1 MSQPTPPHPTPPP
14 HYQPGPPGYQPS
26 PPGYAPPRKKR
37 RWPWIVGGIVAFFV
51 IIGIAAGAGG
61 NTGPTG
67 NGGPAGAPAA
77 SGGEVVYEVTSQG
90 RGTATSITYVTNA
103 QFNQAQENGATLP
116 WTKTVDLGNGLFS
129 MASVV
134 AQAGDGVSSIT
145 CKITKN
151 GEVLVEN
158 TSTGQYALV
167 TCSGS

>member
-51 IIGIAAGAGG
+51 IIGIAAGGG
-61 NTGPTG
+61 DNSGPTG
-67 NGGPAGAPAA
+67 NGGPGAPAA
-77 SGGEVVYEVTSQG
+77 EAGEVVYEVTGQG
-90 RGTATSITYVTNA
+90 TGEAMSITYVTNA
-103 QFNQAQENGATLP
+103 QFNQAQENGASLP
-116 WTKTVDLGNGLFS
+116 WSKTVDLGNGLFNL
-129 MASVV
+129 ASVV
-134 AQAGDGVSSIT
+134 AQAGDGTTSIT
-145 CKITKN
+145 CKITKD